1 MRRFTIDD
9 LRFTICVLGVL
20 ALFVMLLQTAG
31 AQEPTPTGNVANGI
45 VIYQQRCANC
55 HGVTGQGD
63 GQMAAQAI
71 SPPTPLADA
80 EYQRSALPTVMF
92 DTITMGRLQRGMPL
106 FGEGSSNPLSEQE
119 RWDVIAAIYAL
130 GTNSAELT
138 AQSIDP
144 TLSDQLANTDWTASN
159 RTVFENIAD
168 TQLSE
173 DARWAA
179 VNWGRMTFGF
189 DYYLGAGA
197 INGTVLNVTTS
208 EPLTDGSV
216 TLVAFEELQ
225 VVQTWEAELDAE
237 GAFAFT
243 IPDVP
248 SDWVFRVATTYDSL
262 PYNSDFI
269 QLRADEM
276 AQTQS
281 VLVYDRTN
289 SADFIA
295 LQELRVVTEISTD
308 QVFFNEFYAYRN
320 DGNAVYGGGTRLFV
334 PESAENLLFLGITPQ
349 GEFFPLENINP
360 AGDGY
365 FYAEPITPG
374 SGLEILVRYSLPYND
389 GATIEHAVESP
400 PEIASLFVPEE
411 ISVAG
416 TWQAIQNESIQGAT
430 FTRYES
436 TINNVLSVSIDGNT
450 RFAIDANGNRVVV
463 RNEQQELLIGGIAL
477 AVTIAAC
484 AYLLNLWQNQA
495 PNDPMP
501 LLQEV
506 AALDNAFANKT
517 IKKKAYEKRR
527 RQLLQQIRD
536 VWSPE

>member
-1 MRRFTIDD
+1 MRRFTIYD

-20 ALFVMLLQTAG
+20 ALFIVLLQTAG

-92 DTITMGRLQRGMPL
+92 DTITTGRLQRGMPL

-159 RTVFENIAD
+159 RTVFESIAD

-225 VVQTWEAELDAE
+225 VVQTWEVELDAE
-237 GAFAFT
+237 GAFAFD

-269 QLRADEM
+269 QLRANEM